1 MPHAHTPSPRFS
13 ARRGVAETFRRFGRP
28 DGFTLIEM
36 LVVTLLLSLVV
47 AALVGPMVTSARV
60 QNRDASYAAAQQ
72 EGRTGLDSMVSQIR
86 QAGAI
91 LSTDSNAVEMNVSL
105 NGTAE
110 HVYYE
115 CDIAQPGAAQYHE
128 CIRVQ
133 SAAGSALPS
142 LSTGTVVIRNLT
154 NGTAVDP
161 VFSWAADPAAPYYMT
176 ATIKVPAS
184 DGTTG
189 GLQHSIVFSDGAL
202 MRNQNVGN

>member
-1 MPHAHTPSPRFS
+1 MPPNQAPRTRSPL
-13 ARRGVAETFRRFGRP
+13 RRVRRLAGQ

-36 LVVTLLLSLVV
+36 LVVTLLLSGVV
-47 AALVGPMVTSARV
+47 AALVGPMVTSQRV

-72 EGRTGLDSMVSQIR
+72 EARTGLDSMVSQIR
-86 QAGAI
+86 QARVI

-115 CDIAQPGAAQYHE
+115 CDVAQPGSTQYRQ
-128 CIRVQ
+128 CVRVQ
-133 SAAGSALPS
+133 AAAGSALPS
-142 LSTGTVVIRNLT
+142 LSTGTAVIRNLT
-154 NGTAVDP
+154 NGTTADP
-161 VFSWAADPAAPYYMT
+161 VFSFAADPAAPYYMT

-189 GLQHSIVFSDGAL
+189 GLQHSIVLSDGAL